1 MSSDQARHR
10 HECEARDWLRRGY
23 TTPDRIDELKKLI
36 TSKRGSA
43 AAEALIEEMRRQ
55 WRRRAEWMK

>member
-1 MSSDQARHR
+1 MNKDSDHYRHQ
-10 HECEARDWLRRGY
+10 CEAREWLRRGY
-23 TTPDRIDELKKLI
+23 TTADKIEELKKLI

>member
-1 MSSDQARHR
+1 MQSDQAMHR
-10 HECEARDWLRRGY
+10 HQCEAREWLRRGY
-23 TTPDRIDELKKLI
+23 TTPDKIDELKKLI